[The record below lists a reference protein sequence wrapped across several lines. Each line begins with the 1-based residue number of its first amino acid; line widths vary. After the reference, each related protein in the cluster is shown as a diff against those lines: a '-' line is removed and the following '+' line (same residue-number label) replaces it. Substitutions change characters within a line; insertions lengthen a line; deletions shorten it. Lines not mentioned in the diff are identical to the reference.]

1 MKAIIYPL
9 AIGLS
14 VLSLSACQRNTALYE
29 GVSRKNVEQFYQ
41 QQAHC
46 NTAQQ
51 TYLVGASTGAIL
63 GEKGVGF
70 SVGKPSSDQRAYLRD
85 AQFYLNAQALAQ
97 EQDLDTLYNTN
108 NLPLQI
114 RTGNGDLILETQL
127 PHIPPIIS
135 VPELYPKSLIVLDE
149 NTLIKWV
156 ADPANTGFVQLK
168 FDFNGKDPKTGA
180 HLFKTGVVYTTDD
193 GQFEFE
199 KALKQFDFPD
209 GSFSFTMSRYTNIEC
224 TDSKG
229 QMHFIMI
236 YSNTGFG
243 GRIQS

>member
-1 MKAIIYPL
+1 MKAFIYPL

-29 GVSRKNVEQFYQ
+29 GVSHKTVKQFWQ
-41 QQAHC
+41 KQALC

-51 TYLVGASTGAIL
+51 NYIVEVNSAAIS
-63 GEKGVGF
+63 GEKSVSF
-70 SVGKPSSDQRAYLRD
+70 SVGKPSSDQQAYLRD

-97 EQDLDTLYNTN
+97 EQNLEALYNTN
-108 NLPLQI
+108 NSPLQI

-135 VPELYPKSLIVLDE
+135 VPELYPKSLITLDK

-180 HLFKTGVVYTTDD
+180 YLRKTGVVYTTDD
-193 GQFEFE
+193 GQFEFK

-209 GSFSFTMSRYTNIEC
+209 GGFILTMSRYTNIEC

-243 GRIQS
+243 GKIQS